1 MAVPPD
7 ERGASRETSR
17 TFQKGKINCSYE
29 EEPGGGLNIP
39 GENGGS
45 LVVAK
50 KILKECSRLIKQVAS
65 DPTSHTSD
73 LLNHDPITPNLG
85 TSRESST
92 LAVISN
98 GSLTNSSNMS
108 TNEEP
113 STLQIFTM
121 VPEPHTLPVIT
132 SEVVITISCTQYS
145 LLPPSLPS
153 PDMKNTLITARVQ
166 FSTTNRRQEK
176 GKVRKEKCLA
186 TDSLCARTTIDQHYD
201 MNTTVHRNLKVKKTI
216 GLE

>member
-1 MAVPPD
+1 MRKYETACLAGPPD
-7 ERGASRETSR
+7 ERRASRETSR
-17 TFQKGKINCSYE
+17 IFQKGKINCSYE

-113 STLQIFTM
+113 STLQMTPEELPALTM

-153 PDMKNTLITARVQ
+153 PDMK
-166 FSTTNRRQEK
+166 RRRDK
-176 GKVRKEKCLA
+176 RRGK
-186 TDSLCARTTIDQHYD
+186 
-201 MNTTVHRNLKVKKTI
+201 
-216 GLE
+216 